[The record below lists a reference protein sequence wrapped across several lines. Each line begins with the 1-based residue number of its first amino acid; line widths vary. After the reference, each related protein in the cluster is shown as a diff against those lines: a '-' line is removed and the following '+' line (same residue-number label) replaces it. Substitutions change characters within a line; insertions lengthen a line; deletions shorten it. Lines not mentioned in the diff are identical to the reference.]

1 MANSRHGACAI
12 RALAAQAKRRLKDN
26 RYKEESECNLPR
38 GVSPAQKQLY
48 IKLKQLL
55 DSGEEV
61 VNPIQQ
67 LADKRL
73 MESLSHEERQRY
85 VFQLAADYVA
95 MKKELDGRL
104 SGGERG

>member
-1 MANSRHGACAI
+1 MGDSLFPVVFYVNMP
-12 RALAAQAKRRLKDN
+12 
-26 RYKEESECNLPR
+26 SEAHNLPR

-104 SGGERG
+104 SGEERG